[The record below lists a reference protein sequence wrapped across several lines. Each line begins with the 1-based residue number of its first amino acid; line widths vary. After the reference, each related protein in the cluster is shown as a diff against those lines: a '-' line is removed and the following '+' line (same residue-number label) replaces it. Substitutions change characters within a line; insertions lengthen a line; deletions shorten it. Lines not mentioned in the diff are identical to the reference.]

1 MRNWKYI
8 LLSVILFPLVG
19 MVSSCSEDTE
29 AENEFDNWREKNE
42 KVLDQWA
49 ANSSY
54 RKILTFSKDESTT
67 SNHKNTDYIY
77 VEVLE
82 SGVGTETPL
91 YTDTCRV
98 AYRGHY
104 IPTTSYPEGLVF
116 DQNYLED
123 FSWATA
129 GTSKFLTGAV
139 VDGFATALMHMHI
152 GDRWRVRI
160 PYILGYGKSDYTA
173 SSSSS
178 TIPGY
183 SNLVFEI
190 ALYDFWH
197 PGEYRSIFKS
207 R

>member
-1 MRNWKYI
+1 MKNWKYI

-29 AENEFDNWREKNE
+29 AEGEFDNWQEKNE

-67 SNHKNTDYIY
+67 MSFKNTDFIY

-82 SGVGTETPL
+82 SGDGTETPL

-104 IPTTSYPEGLVF
+104 IPTVSYPEGLVF
-116 DQNYLED
+116 DQNYLDD
-123 FSWATA
+123 FSWMTA
-129 GTSKFLTGAV
+129 GTSKFVAGALV
-139 VDGFATALMHMHI
+139 NGFSTALMHMHV

-160 PYILGYGKSDYTA
+160 PYMLGYGKSDY
-173 SSSSS
+173 SSGSN

-197 PGEYRSIFKS
+197 PGEYRSNFKS

>member
-1 MRNWKYI
+1 MRTLKYI
-8 LLSVILFPLVG
+8 LLSVILFPFMG
-19 MVSSCSEDTE
+19 MVSSCSEDSSE
-29 AENEFDNWREKNE
+29 EGEFDNWQKKNE
-42 KVLDQWA
+42 TVLNQWA

-54 RKILTFSKDESTT
+54 RKILTYSKDVST
-67 SNHKNTDYIY
+67 SVSYNNTDYIY

-82 SGVGTETPL
+82 TGDGTETPL
-91 YTDTCRV
+91 FTDTCRV

-104 IPTTSYPEGLVF
+104 IPTASYPEGLIF
-116 DQNYLED
+116 DQNYIDEFD
-123 FSWATA
+123 WYTA
-129 GTSKFLTGAV
+129 GTSKFLVGGMV
-139 VDGFATALMHMHI
+139 NGFTTALMNMHV
-152 GDRWRVRI
+152 GDRWRVHI
-160 PYILGYGKSDYTA
+160 PYMLGYGKSDYTA

-190 ALYDFWH
+190 ALYDVWH

>member
-1 MRNWKYI
+1 MKHLKYI
-8 LLSVILFPLVG
+8 LLTMILFPLVG
-19 MVSSCSEDTE
+19 VVSSCSEDTKE
-29 AENEFDNWREKNE
+29 EGEFDNWQQKNE
-42 KVLDQWA
+42 TVLDQWA

-54 RKILTFSKDESTT
+54 KKILTFSKDESTT
-67 SNHKNTDYIY
+67 ISYKNTDFIY

-82 SGVGTETPL
+82 TGKGTETPL

-104 IPTTSYPEGLVF
+104 IPTASYPEGLVF
-116 DQNYLED
+116 DQNYIDD
-123 FSWATA
+123 FDWYTA
-129 GTSKFLTGAV
+129 GTSKFLVGAV
-139 VDGFATALMHMHI
+139 VDGFATALMHMHV

-160 PYILGYGKSDYTA
+160 PYMLGYGKSDYTA
-173 SSSSS
+173 SSSS

-190 ALYDFWH
+190 AMYDMWH
-197 PGEYRSIFKS
+197 PGEYRSNYKS